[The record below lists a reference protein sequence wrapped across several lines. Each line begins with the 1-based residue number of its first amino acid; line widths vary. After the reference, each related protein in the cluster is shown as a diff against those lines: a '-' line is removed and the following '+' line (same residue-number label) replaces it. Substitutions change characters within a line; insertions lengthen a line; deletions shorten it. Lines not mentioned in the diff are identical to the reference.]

1 MLTSNGMKNYWLFTS
16 TVSCML
22 LDPANV
28 ILYSRIN
35 SWKFEYVVFVFK
47 VILLLHLHFS
57 LTRAVEGS
65 TGLADTRG
73 DDPNLQ
79 TRSSSCFQMAR
90 VIPSIRRIVR
100 WPLSSP
106 REVLQS
112 LLYRSLCLRWWSSDR
127 QLPKSGQSSPPL
139 LHYLYLCLS
148 LVGDWIYLFESHLCE
163 IFVVSVLIEKF
174 FRLLD
179 FESCTYLLAGI
190 QLLST
195 IGRSYWKKNTS
206 IWRRRPIFF
215 DSCESLKALYSW

>member
-1 MLTSNGMKNYWLFTS
+1 
-16 TVSCML
+16 
-22 LDPANV
+22 
-28 ILYSRIN
+28 
-35 SWKFEYVVFVFK
+35 
-47 VILLLHLHFS
+47 
-57 LTRAVEGS
+57 
-65 TGLADTRG
+65 
-73 DDPNLQ
+73 
-79 TRSSSCFQMAR
+79 MAR

-112 LLYRSLCLRWWSSDR
+112 LLYRSLCHRWWSSDR
-127 QLPKSGQSSPPL
+127 QLPESGQSSRPL

-195 IGRSYWKKNTS
+195 IGRSYWKKHTS
-206 IWRRRPIFF
+206 IWRRILVKAWKLFTHDNFEASTHRAWGSQLRGGLTGPQSGASVPSGSSGPCSPPCRTPSPRSGWSRRS
-215 DSCESLKALYSW
+215 SCCYLKFRILI